1 MKQICLLVL
10 GTALAFAI
18 PAIAQQEAGS
28 SAPAEHSGSLPNVDQ
43 HLKVLSE
50 KLELTADQQEKARP
64 ILKEMQDAMQK
75 AMDDGSLTQEQIH
88 EQIHPIQMKAD
99 RELRTFLSN
108 EQKQKLDAMEQQ
120 MHERH
125 SKQ

>member
-1 MKQICLLVL
+1 M
-10 GTALAFAI
+10 
-18 PAIAQQEAGS
+18 
-28 SAPAEHSGSLPNVDQ
+28 DQ

-75 AMDDGSLTQEQIH
+75 VIDDQSLTQEQIH
-88 EQIHPIQMKAD
+88 EQIHPIQTKAD
-99 RELRTFLSN
+99 RELRTFLST